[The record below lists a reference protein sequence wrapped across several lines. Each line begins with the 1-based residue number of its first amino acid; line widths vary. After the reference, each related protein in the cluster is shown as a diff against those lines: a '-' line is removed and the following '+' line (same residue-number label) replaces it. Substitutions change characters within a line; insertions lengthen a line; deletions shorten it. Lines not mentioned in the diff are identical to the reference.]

1 MAAEKKTDTEETP
14 PEGKGK
20 KSMGKLLFLVAALLL
35 LLGGGGF
42 GAYTFYFQKPAETE
56 APEEKAAAAPRD
68 LEKLVGTMYPLEPF
82 LVNIDDV
89 EETRFLKTALTLE
102 FDSQDVQP
110 EIEKRLA
117 QVRDNIL
124 LLLSSKG
131 FADVRTS
138 DGKYILREEI
148 LERLNSILVTGQ
160 VNNVYFTEFVVQ

>member
-1 MAAEKKTDTEETP
+1 MAAEKKNDTEETP
-14 PEGKGK
+14 PETKGK
-20 KSMGKLLFLVAALLL
+20 KSKGKLLFLVAALLL

-42 GAYTFYFQKPAETE
+42 GAYTFYFQKPVETVEPAESAT
-56 APEEKAAAAPRD
+56 PEHQN
-68 LEKLVGTMYPLEPF
+68 LERLVGTMYPLEPF
-82 LVNIDDV
+82 LVNIDDA

-102 FDSQDVQP
+102 FDGEEVQP
-110 EIEKRLA
+110 EIEKRIA

-131 FADVRTS
+131 FSDVRTS